1 MIGII
6 LVTHGDLGKEL
17 LLATEHVCGVQKYA
31 AAVSIGPD
39 DDMEQR
45 RADILTQVKAA
56 DTGRG
61 VVVLTDMFG
70 GTPSNLALSIM
81 DKANIEVLAGAN
93 LPMMIKLASVR
104 STLVLDEAVAE
115 AQEAGKKYIT
125 VASQLL
131 NVKAS

>member
-1 MIGII
+1 MIGIV

-17 LLATEHVCGVQKYA
+17 LLATEHVCGEQKSA
-31 AAVSIGPD
+31 RAISIGPD

-45 RADILTQVKAA
+45 RSEILKNVQDVDSGK
-56 DTGRG
+56 G
-61 VVVLTDMFG
+61 VIVLTDMFG

-81 DKANIEVLAGAN
+81 DKARIEVLAGAN
-93 LPMMIKLASVR
+93 LPMMIKLSSVR
-104 STLVLDEAVAE
+104 GSLVLDEAVAE

-131 NVKAS
+131 NAKAS

>member
-1 MIGII
+1 MIGIV

-17 LLATEHVCGVQKYA
+17 LLATEHVCGEQKQA
-31 AAVSIGPD
+31 VAVSIGPD
-39 DDMEQR
+39 DDMEKR

-56 DTGRG
+56 DSGHG

-81 DKANIEVLAGAN
+81 DKARIEVLAGAN

-104 STLVLDEAVAE
+104 GSLVLDEAVAE

>member
-1 MIGII
+1 MIGIV

-17 LLATEHVCGVQKYA
+17 LRATQHVCGEQKQA
-31 AAVSIGPD
+31 CSISIGPD
-39 DDMEQR
+39 DDMELR
-45 RADILTQVKAA
+45 RAEILKTVMEMDVGK
-56 DTGRG
+56 G

-81 DKANIEVLAGAN
+81 DKAQIEVLAGAN

-104 STLVLDEAVAE
+104 ASLPLDEAVAE
-115 AQEAGKKYIT
+115 AQEAGRKYIT

-131 NVKAS
+131 NAKAS

>member
-1 MIGII
+1 MV

-17 LLATEHVCGVQKYA
+17 LLATEHVCGEQKQA
-31 AAVSIGPD
+31 IAISIGPN

-45 RADILTQVKAA
+45 RSEILQSVV
-56 DTGRG
+56 DVDRGLG

-81 DKANIEVLAGAN
+81 DKARIEVLAGAN
-93 LPMMIKLASVR
+93 LPMLIKLASVR
-104 STLVLDEAVAE
+104 ATSSLDDAVMD
-115 AQEAGKKYIT
+115 AQDAGKKYIT

-131 NVKAS
+131 NAKTA